1 MVNLIRSCKLRAD
14 FRLNSKLY
22 LKKDHA
28 ETRLSIYSIDSW
40 ISIDILSVTSRTKEP
55 WNKSD
60 KSLFL
65 VIISYF
71 ARLRL
76 AIYEMNTLNSDLSYT
91 YKMDNSSDYIDSFY
105 YSQYP
110 FTVFIVLF
118 SVFPRQICRKKGQR
132 PFLKGQK
139 NVKIKDKKRTD
150 FWVHKSTLYEI

>member
-14 FRLNSKLY
+14 YRLNSKLY
-22 LKKDHA
+22 LNKDHA

-76 AIYEMNTLNSDLSYT
+76 AIYEMNTQNRDLSYT
-91 YKMDNSSDYIDSFY
+91 CLHKKSFMCL
-105 YSQYP
+105 
-110 FTVFIVLF
+110 VFIVLCIF
-118 SVFPRQICRKKGQR
+118 V
-132 PFLKGQK
+132 
-139 NVKIKDKKRTD
+139 
-150 FWVHKSTLYEI
+150 